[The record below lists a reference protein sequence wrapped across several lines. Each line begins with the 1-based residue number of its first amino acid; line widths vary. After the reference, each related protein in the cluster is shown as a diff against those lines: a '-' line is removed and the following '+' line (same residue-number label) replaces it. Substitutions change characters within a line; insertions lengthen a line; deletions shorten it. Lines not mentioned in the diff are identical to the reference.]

1 VGGASEEERE
11 MSLQGRRVGFI
22 GLGRM
27 GGPMATHLLRAG
39 ATMTVRDVAP
49 EAVERLVGLG
59 ATAADSPADV
69 GRASDVVFV
78 MLHPAPVEEVIA
90 GTDGVLD
97 GIAPGGIIVDSGN
110 SNPTVSRRLAE
121 TCAARGV
128 AFLDA
133 GASGGPAGSAA
144 GTLAVMV
151 GGDPDV
157 YESCL
162 PYFNCFGREVAYMGP
177 SGSGHLA
184 KIVNNMIVGMTAAV
198 VSEALSFA
206 EANGLAMPDLT
217 RVIATG
223 AARSWVL
230 ENAARLYTEPLPPG
244 WESWTGRPAANQLT
258 WALEQAVDLG
268 FSLPITGVVH
278 EFQKLGRLP
287 EPPPAA
293 LYARKL
299 AWRFAGVPETVKATT
314 AKP

>member
-1 VGGASEEERE
+1 

-39 ATMTVRDVAP
+39 ATMTVRDLDPV
-49 EAVERLVGLG
+49 AVERLVRLG
-59 ATAADSPADV
+59 ATAADSPAAV
-69 GRASDVVFV
+69 GKAADVVFV
-78 MLHPAPVEEVIA
+78 MLHPAPVEAVIA
-90 GTDGVLD
+90 GPDGVLD
-97 GIAPGGIIVDSGN
+97 GIASGGIIVDSGN
-110 SNPTVSRRLAE
+110 SNPAVSRRLAE

-128 AFLDA
+128 HFLDA
-133 GASGGPAGSAA
+133 GASGGPAGAAA

-151 GGDPDV
+151 GGDPDI

-162 PYFNCFGREVAYMGP
+162 QYFNCFGREVAHMGP

-184 KIVNNMIVGMTAAV
+184 KIVNNMIVGMTSAV
-198 VSEALSFA
+198 VSEALAFA

-223 AARSWVL
+223 AARSWIL

-244 WESWTGRPAANQLT
+244 WESWSGRPAANQLT
-258 WALEQAVDLG
+258 WALEQSVDLG
-268 FSLPITGVVH
+268 FSLPITAAVH

-299 AWRFAGVPETVKATT
+299 AWRFAGVPETVQETPTKAT
-314 AKP
+314 

>member
-1 VGGASEEERE
+1 
-11 MSLQGRRVGFI
+11 MSLQGWRIGFI

-39 ATMTVRDVAP
+39 ATMTVRDLDP
-49 EAVERLVGLG
+49 EAVDRVAEYGAEVG
-59 ATAADSPADV
+59 DSPAAV
-69 GRASDVVFV
+69 GRASDVVFL
-78 MLHPAPVEEVIA
+78 MLHPAPVAEVVA
-90 GTDGVLD
+90 GPDGVLD
-97 GIAPGGIIVDSGN
+97 GIAPGGIIIDSGN

-128 AFLDA
+128 TFLDA

-151 GGDPDV
+151 GGDRDA
-157 YESCL
+157 YERCL
-162 PYFNCFGREVAYMGP
+162 PLFRSFGNEVAHMGP

-184 KIVNNMIVGMTAAV
+184 KIVNNMIVGMTSAV
-198 VSEALSFA
+198 VSEALAFA
-206 EANGLAMPDLT
+206 EENGLAMPDLT
-217 RVIATG
+217 RVISTG

-268 FSLPITGVVH
+268 FSLPITAAVH

-287 EPPPAA
+287 EAPPAA
-293 LYARKL
+293 RYARKL
-299 AWRFAGVPETVKATT
+299 AWRFAGVAQPVQPNSG
-314 AKP
+314 KPS